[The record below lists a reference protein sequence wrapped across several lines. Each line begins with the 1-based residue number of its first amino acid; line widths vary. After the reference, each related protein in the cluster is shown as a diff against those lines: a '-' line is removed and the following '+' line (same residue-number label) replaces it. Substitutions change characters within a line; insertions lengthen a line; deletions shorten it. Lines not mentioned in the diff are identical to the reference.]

1 MSQIENIAAEL
12 SLWAN
17 ESQLLYSR
25 TNELVYNNLSGHL
38 NLLSAYTY
46 RLLAEP
52 TSGGVTTFNTRVGNV
67 VLLSTDITSALGYT
81 PPVALNELNDV
92 TIPSPS
98 DGQLLRFNSATGQ
111 WENWSPSFNAFKID
125 YDYNISGIKNGV
137 NTNFNTSSNFVA
149 GSTRVFLNGQRLT
162 RGGGYDYLE
171 AGVSQV
177 SLVYAPVPSDQL
189 IIEYQI
195 I

>member
-17 ESQLLYSR
+17 ESEVLYSK

-67 VLLSTDITSALGYT
+67 VLLSTDIISALGYT
-81 PPVALNELNDV
+81 PPVTLNELNDV

-98 DGQLLRFNSATGQ
+98 NGQLLRFNSATGQ
-111 WENWSPSFNAFKID
+111 WENWSPSFNAFKIV
-125 YDYNISGIKNGV
+125 KK
-137 NTNFNTSSNFVA
+137 
-149 GSTRVFLNGQRLT
+149 ST
-162 RGGGYDYLE
+162 E
-171 AGVSQV
+171 
-177 SLVYAPVPSDQL
+177 
-189 IIEYQI
+189 
-195 I
+195 

>member
-1 MSQIENIAAEL
+1 MSEIENIAAEL

-17 ESQLLYSR
+17 ESEVLYSK

-67 VLLSTDITSALGYT
+67 VLLSTDIISALGYT
-81 PPVALNELNDV
+81 PPVTLNELNDV

-125 YDYNISGIKNGV
+125 YDYNLSGAKNGS
-137 NTNFNTSSNFVA
+137 NTNFNTSSNFVT
-149 GSTRVFLNGQRLT
+149 GTTRVFLNGQRLT
-162 RGGGYDYLE
+162 RGIGYDYVE
-171 AGVSQV
+171 AGVSQI

>member
-17 ESQLLYSR
+17 ESQLLYSK

-67 VLLSTDITSALGYT
+67 VLLSTDIISALGYT

-92 TIPSPS
+92 TTPSPS
-98 DGQLLRFNSATGQ
+98 NGQLLRFNSATGQ

-125 YDYNISGIKNGV
+125 YDYNLSGAKNGS

-149 GSTRVFLNGQRLT
+149 GTTRVFLNGQRLT
-162 RGGGYDYLE
+162 RGGGYDYVE

-177 SLVYAPVPSDQL
+177 SFVYAPVPSDQL